1 MDEGESKQHTS
12 DPDVIAMQ
20 ISSYAD
26 LEEIC
31 QGINN
36 IRPPTMMGLPLIT
49 IDGIQS
55 DPAIIS
61 TDDEGNNVIRTTL
74 KVKNFYFM
82 IEFGRTGL
90 KIYLLEKEGSS
101 TQELTRELISEHD
114 YRFDTGKLILDEIN
128 ACMNRRQV
136 YGVARA
142 DIMSLRF

>member
-1 MDEGESKQHTS
+1 MDEGESKQNTS
-12 DPDVIAMQ
+12 DPNSIVLKLRRNV
-20 ISSYAD
+20 D
-26 LEEIC
+26 LKEIC
-31 QGINN
+31 KYIND
-36 IRPPTMMGLPLIT
+36 IKPPTMMGLPLIT

-55 DPAIIS
+55 DPAIV
-61 TDDEGNNVIRTTL
+61 TDDEGNEVIRTTL

-136 YGVARA
+136 YEVARA